1 MAFQVM
7 IICPDH
13 SLKTDMA
20 QLVKEEREK
29 KNSIIL

>member
-20 QLVKEEREK
+20 QLVKEERK
-29 KNSIIL
+29 IVLYFN

>member
-20 QLVKEEREK
+20 QLVKEER